1 MAQQSPLEF
10 VEFAIRGRE
19 HVCLLTFRE
28 LESTLV
34 RYARLR
40 IASQPTKARFLLGM
54 PSVLNATRLARVRQQ
69 QVRFCL
75 PSGQETLHRRWRC
88 R

>member
-10 VEFAIRGRE
+10 VEFAIKGRE

-40 IASQPTKARFLLGM
+40 IASRRTKARFLLGM
-54 PSVLNATRLARVRQQ
+54 PRVLKATRPARVRQQ
-69 QVRFCL
+69 QVGFSL
-75 PSGQETLHRRWRC
+75 PSGQETLRRRWRY